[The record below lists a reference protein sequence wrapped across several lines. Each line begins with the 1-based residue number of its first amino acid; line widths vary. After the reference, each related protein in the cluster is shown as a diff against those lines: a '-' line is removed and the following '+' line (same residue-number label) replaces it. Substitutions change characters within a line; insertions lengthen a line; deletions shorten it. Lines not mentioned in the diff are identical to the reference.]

1 MNFLKSLPDIKNI
14 VDKISLKE
22 KISFKKEISFNEYLN
37 ELFGASFTFKVYSQ
51 IEDLIR
57 FALYSKMIKDPK
69 MLDKSDFIT
78 KKFSFGEVGEFNLL
92 FNVFYI
98 IATNI
103 SLSVS
108 DENNDSI
115 MLLEI
120 NKYLEKENNVIT
132 KDNKKLR
139 QQLEMNQSETE
150 KLLNKIKSLEE
161 KTNELQKKNDELQKT
176 IYKKDKELSH
186 KECQFS
192 STKNI
197 KTGNVASD
205 KMFKEEIIEI
215 TNKKIEIENI
225 DTTKKLLFVG
235 GYIPTIRKLKT
246 VYKNSENI
254 MNCSAI
260 CSANYIKSFDGIV
273 FFTNFISHSLYEK
286 IKNVAKSNNCKWI
299 HCHSDN
305 IDLIVKEINKSFVE
319 KTSQAV

>member
-1 MNFLKSLPDIKNI
+1 
-14 VDKISLKE
+14 
-22 KISFKKEISFNEYLN
+22 
-37 ELFGASFTFKVYSQ
+37 
-51 IEDLIR
+51 
-57 FALYSKMIKDPK
+57 
-69 MLDKSDFIT
+69 
-78 KKFSFGEVGEFNLL
+78 
-92 FNVFYI
+92 
-98 IATNI
+98 
-103 SLSVS
+103 
-108 DENNDSI
+108 

-132 KDNKKLR
+132 KDNKELR

-186 KECQFS
+186 KECQSS